1 MDASLFARL
10 SPTKRIIGITGTRG
24 KSTVTHMIAEMLHA
38 AGMRV
43 FLGGNVRDTATLP
56 LLRAV
61 TPDDTVVLE
70 LDSWQLQGFASAD
83 LSPWI
88 AVWTNFM
95 RDHMNYYANDMDR
108 YFGDKAAVAMHQKPG
123 DFFVAPLE
131 IKERIEQLV
140 GSLPSTWMAP
150 RVLPPDLPLRIPGI
164 HNRVNAGFAYAVGEI
179 LHLPDS
185 VIRQSLADF
194 SGLPNR
200 LQYLG
205 EKHQIAYYN
214 DSNATTPEA
223 TLAALDALAGKPL
236 VLIAGGN
243 DKESNYAA
251 LAQAIQK
258 AVRALVLFEGAA
270 TEKLAPLL
278 GDFPYTLVSS
288 MSDAVRA
295 AETLAHPGDTILL
308 SPGATSFGIF
318 KNEYDR
324 GDQFIRAFEE
334 A

>member
-1 MDASLFARL
+1 
-10 SPTKRIIGITGTRG
+10 
-24 KSTVTHMIAEMLHA
+24 
-38 AGMRV
+38 
-43 FLGGNVRDTATLP
+43 
-56 LLRAV
+56 
-61 TPDDTVVLE
+61 
-70 LDSWQLQGFASAD
+70 
-83 LSPWI
+83 
-88 AVWTNFM
+88 M

-108 YFGDKAAVAMHQKPG
+108 YFADKAAVAMHQKPG
-123 DFFVAPLE
+123 DFFVAPSE
-131 IKERIEQLV
+131 IRERIERLV
-140 GSLPSTWMAP
+140 GSLPSTWVAP
-150 RVLPPDLPLRIPGI
+150 RALPPDLPLRIPGI
-164 HNRVNAGFAYAVGEI
+164 HNRVNSGFAYAVGEI

-205 EKHQIAYYN
+205 EKQQIAYYN

-243 DKESNYAA
+243 DKESDYAA

-270 TEKLAPLL
+270 TEKLIPLL

-288 MSDAVRA
+288 MPDAVRA

-324 GDQFIRAFEE
+324 GDQFIRVFESL
-334 A
+334 